1 MNKVRNVIQ
10 IVKEEVQFTLFEDY
24 MLMYKENSNKSRKI
38 PEMIIKFSKVA
49 VSKVNIK
56 IHLLLYILAMKN

>member
-10 IVKEEVQFTLFEDY
+10 IGKEEVQFPLFEDY